1 MFGRLSSSQP
11 QVQLV
16 SSSPTFKIERQS
28 PIESGVMSKV
38 KLFKSIESELLNME
52 TEINDWINTTGARV
66 ISITGNIAPQ
76 TGSGA
81 GAPLGSFSASDVLI
95 VIMYEDGNAR

>member
-1 MFGRLSSSQP
+1 MQ
-11 QVQLV
+11 
-16 SSSPTFKIERQS
+16 
-28 PIESGVMSKV
+28 KV

-52 TEINDWINTTGARV
+52 KEINEWVKTTGARV

-76 TGSGA
+76 TGSTA

-95 VIMYEDGNAR
+95 IVMYEDGNAR